1 MEWGVE
7 LGQLEAFERTH
18 REGSFTRAAE
28 ALALTQPAVSTR
40 IAQLEAELGGPLF
53 VRSGRKLALTALG
66 RRFLP
71 YAERALAVLADGLH
85 AVQAVHSGKVGQVTL
100 SSLAIMGI
108 DLLPEPLAR
117 FMHENPGVDVLIRRS
132 STSEIIEQL
141 YDGTAVL
148 GLLGAPL
155 LDRGVQILARF
166 QEDVR
171 AVVTPDHP
179 LAQRQAS
186 GEALNLADLTAYI
199 IFNVALHPAVTA
211 FVRDLVETSRRDYG
225 KAMISIPNVMI
236 NRMAQLSE
244 GVAFV
249 SISRVQHHVDG
260 GRMVYLKVEDM
271 PRLFSEP
278 LLVALRGRELDP
290 PSAEFVR
297 LIKAHWRHILVG

>member
-1 MEWGVE
+1 ME

-18 REGSFTRAAE
+18 REGSFTRAAD
-28 ALALTQPAVSTR
+28 ALGLTQPAVSTR

-53 VRSGRKLALTALG
+53 VRSGRKLTLTALG

-71 YAERALAVLADGLH
+71 YAERALAVLADGMQEVHNL
-85 AVQAVHSGKVGQVTL
+85 QAGKTGQVTIATL
-100 SSLAIMGI
+100 NTMGI

-117 FMHENPGVDVLIRRS
+117 FMRENPGVDVLIRRS
-132 STSEIIEQL
+132 STLEIIEQL

-166 QEDVR
+166 QEEVQ

-179 LAQRQAS
+179 LARQQES
-186 GEALNLADLTAYI
+186 QGTLKLADLTEHT
-199 IFNVALHPAVTA
+199 IFNVGLHPAATA
-211 FVRDLVETSRRDYG
+211 FVRDLVETARREHG
-225 KAMISIPNVMI
+225 KAMITIPTVMV
-236 NRMAQLSE
+236 NRMAQLAE

-249 SISRVQHHVDG
+249 SLSRVQHHVDA

-278 LLVALRGRELDP
+278 LLVSLRGRELDP

-297 LIKAHWRHILVG
+297 LIKAQWRHILVG